1 MKLTIREAP
10 IEELYKLNKQIP
22 EFIDPYPLSEFQARL
37 LGRRWIGLVA
47 EVDKI
52 AVGFKLGYALNTT
65 VFYSWLGGVL
75 PDFRKQGVAKA
86 LLCAQEKRAK
96 KLDLKTIKVKSRNKH
111 TNMLH
116 LLIAHDYEII
126 KIKHYPVSSDNRLW
140 FIKQL

>member
-10 IEELYKLNKQIP
+10 IEELHKLNKQIP

-37 LGRRWIGLVA
+37 SGRRWIGLVA

-86 LLCAQEKRAK
+86 LVNVREKRVR
-96 KLDLKTIKVKSRNKH
+96 KLGFKTIKVKSRNKH

-116 LLIAHDYEII
+116 LLLANDYEII
-126 KIKHYPVSSDNRLW
+126 KTKQYPKNSENRITFFKVL
-140 FIKQL
+140 

>member
-1 MKLTIREAP
+1 MKSTIREAP
-10 IEELYKLNKQIP
+10 IEELHKLNKQIP

-37 LGRRWIGLVA
+37 SGRRWIGLVA

-86 LLCAQEKRAK
+86 LVNAQEKRVR
-96 KLDLKTIKVKSRNKH
+96 KLGFKTIKVKSRNKH

-116 LLIAHDYEII
+116 LLLAHDYEII
-126 KIKHYPVSSDNRLW
+126 KTKQYPKNSENRITFFKVL
-140 FIKQL
+140 

>member
-10 IEELYKLNKQIP
+10 IEELHKLNKQIP
-22 EFIDPYPLSEFQARL
+22 EFIDPYPLSEFQTRL
-37 LGRRWIGLVA
+37 SGRRWIGLVA

-65 VFYSWLGGVL
+65 IFYSWLGGVL

-86 LLCAQEKRAK
+86 LLCAQEKRVR
-96 KLDLKTIKVKSRNKH
+96 KLGFKTIKVKSRNKH
-111 TNMLH
+111 TNMLR
-116 LLIAHDYEII
+116 LLLANDYEII
-126 KIKHYPVSSDNRLW
+126 KIKKYPASSDNRLW